1 MVRLQKQVATTFY
14 NISVELVRLET
25 LIHVHPL
32 IREMFPRELKQ
43 NVPREERISYFFQSF
58 EKLSKDQEILEIVKG
73 YKIPLL
79 RTQVQEKIPLNPP
92 LKKSEISSGKRDQRN
107 VGEGSNKESLATQ
120 RDVGYRP
127 VTILKSLNRF
137 VP

>member
-14 NISVELVRLET
+14 NISVELVPLET

-43 NVPREERISYFFQSF
+43 NVPREEIISYFFQSF

>member
-14 NISVELVRLET
+14 NISVELVPLET

-43 NVPREERISYFFQSF
+43 NVPREEIISYFFQSF

-92 LKKSEISSGKRDQRN
+92 LK
-107 VGEGSNKESLATQ
+107 
-120 RDVGYRP
+120 
-127 VTILKSLNRF
+127 
-137 VP
+137 

>member
-14 NISVELVRLET
+14 NISVELVPLET

-32 IREMFPRELKQ
+32 IREMFARELKQ

-79 RTQVQEKIPLNPP
+79 RTQVQEKVPLNPP